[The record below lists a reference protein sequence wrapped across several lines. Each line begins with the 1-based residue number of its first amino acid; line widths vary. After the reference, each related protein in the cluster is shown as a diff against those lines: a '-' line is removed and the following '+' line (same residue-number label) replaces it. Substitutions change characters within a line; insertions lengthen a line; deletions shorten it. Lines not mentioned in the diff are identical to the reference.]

1 MDKNTDKKSF
11 TIVDNAILRNQELG
25 LKERGLLV
33 TLLSLPESWDYSVK
47 GFTKILPQGKA
58 EIGAAAKNL
67 EKMGYLK
74 RTYKRDKD
82 GRIASIQWEITVN
95 PTSGKQETEKR
106 EAEKPE
112 TEKRETEKEAHN

>member
-11 TIVDNAILRNQELG
+11 TIVDNAILRDQELG